1 MAAETA
7 LGAQENHIIDVGQC
21 GDGMK
26 NTGQSFHA
34 LGWLLLI
41 LTMAICAAAVW
52 YGPSA
57 LASIKF
63 ASPWSEVSA
72 FYGVIFGPMLFC
84 GLTASWLSKLSP
96 FPLGRSPALWG
107 LVGLVAGATGLALS
121 FLDARLANIVV
132 DGRGGSL
139 GITALLGGVGITL
152 FQCLS
157 EEVLFRGWAQSFL
170 MKQVGALAGILLASL
185 LFMGF
190 HLIGAPLSPLAMLNL
205 FLGGILFG
213 LFAWRSG
220 GIIAPFAAHFA
231 WNVTEDVGLGL
242 VPNPGVGGFGA
253 IIDYDLVGR
262 SLWGGSAE
270 GLNAS
275 LGTSLVLVALCLPLV
290 WRSKPIGSGAH
301 GQHQP
306 DPAAV

>member
-1 MAAETA
+1 
-7 LGAQENHIIDVGQC
+7 
-21 GDGMK
+21 MK
-26 NTGQSFHA
+26 NSAQTFHA

-41 LTMAICAAAVW
+41 LSMAICAAAVW
-52 YGPSA
+52 FGPSA

-63 ASPWSEVSA
+63 ASPLSEVSA
-72 FYGVIFGPMLFC
+72 FYGVIFGPMLLC
-84 GLTASWLSKLSP
+84 GFTAAWLSKLSP

-107 LVGLVAGATGLALS
+107 LIGLLAGATGLAFS
-121 FLDARLANIVV
+121 FVDARLANIVV
-132 DGRGGSL
+132 EGRGGNL
-139 GITALLGGVGITL
+139 GITALLGGAGITL

-157 EEVLFRGWAQSFL
+157 EEVLFRGWVQSFL
-170 MKQVGALAGILLASL
+170 VKQVGALVGTLLASL

-275 LGTSLVLVALCLPLV
+275 LGTTLVLLALCLPLI
-290 WRSKPIGSGAH
+290 WRSKSIESVVH
-301 GQHQP
+301 GQHQL
-306 DPAAV
+306 DRVAG